1 IPPTSTRLTLPMTEY
16 YTIVTFLKRVPDTV
30 SLCQLAID
38 VGVLP
43 LLLKYTHRA
52 PGVNPLLYRS
62 GSNFRTPS
70 AGSLTSESHGLQ
82 GRDTA
87 RGHRYYLS
95 FGSWLCNFFRR
106 STRGWSGCE
115 TNPQR
120 WMFVT
125 RPVET

>member
-1 IPPTSTRLTLPMTEY
+1 MTEY

-38 VGVLP
+38 VGV
-43 LLLKYTHRA
+43 H
-52 PGVNPLLYRS
+52 PLLYRS